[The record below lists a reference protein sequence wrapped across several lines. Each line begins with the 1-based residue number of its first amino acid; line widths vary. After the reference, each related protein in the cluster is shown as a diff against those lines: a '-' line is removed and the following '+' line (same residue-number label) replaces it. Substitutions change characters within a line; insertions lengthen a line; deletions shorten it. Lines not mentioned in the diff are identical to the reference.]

1 MARATRAAAD
11 ALQLKRVAPD
21 APSPAATG
29 IFMPP
34 GVPGGALQKYLRYTL
49 GVEVAGGQDSLK
61 GKALRLA
68 HIGYIGDFDVI
79 TGIAA
84 LEMALSRFGVE
95 VAFGRGVGAAQA
107 VLAEGLPAPAA

>member
-1 MARATRAAAD
+1 MP
-11 ALQLKRVAPD
+11 Q
-21 APSPAATG
+21 G
-29 IFMPP
+29 IS
-34 GVPGGALQKYLRYTL
+34 GGALQKYLRYQL

-84 LEMALSRFGVE
+84 LEMALARFG
-95 VAFGRGVGAAQA
+95 ADIPLGRGVGAAQA
-107 VLAEGLPAPAA
+107 VIAESLPAPSP